1 MEYYYEL
8 SMDQFWALSREIII
22 SADQQI
28 GRQKIIII
36 ANEQLENYLKVF
48 DNAVEVDAYA
58 ENNNYPSIDWSG
70 DLPIPFYEPEAD
82 DPVFR
87 GEVTY

>member
-8 SMDQFWALSREIII
+8 SMDQFWALSRKIIV

-36 ANEQLENYLKVF
+36 ANEQLENYLRVF
-48 DNAVEVDAYA
+48 NNAVEVDAYA

-70 DLPIPFYEPEAD
+70 DLPISFYEPEAD